1 MKKRPAINIPS
12 FILLTKACQPSGGHG
27 LFTDTLKPGGIFGSR
42 PFQPKFWPII
52 NAWFPDKYITVVI
65 IHLWF
70 ATCDSRKKV
79 RDLNSQLLN

>member
-1 MKKRPAINIPS
+1 MKTYLQLSSGAAAMKKRPAINIPS

-52 NAWFPDKYITVVI
+52 NAWFPNKIYYSNNTLMVC
-65 IHLWF
+65 HL
-70 ATCDSRKKV
+70 
-79 RDLNSQLLN
+79 